1 MNTVIT
7 PKKIKKLLYIMP
19 LSVVTGCAA
28 FQNEPVVYDS
38 TFGQSVNQIK
48 QAQILNPEAAH
59 NPPLDPPKHLDGYVG
74 ERAIQNYRTDVG
86 ERETTDTVNINL
98 GSGGN

>member
-1 MNTVIT
+1 
-7 PKKIKKLLYIMP
+7 MP
-19 LSVVTGCAA
+19 LLSATGCTA

-59 NPPLDPPKHLDGYVG
+59 NPPLDPPKKLDGYVG
-74 ERAIQNYRTDVG
+74 ERVIENYRKG
-86 ERETTDTVNINL
+86 ISEREETRSVNINL
-98 GSGGN
+98 GGRN